1 MNNKQKTLPWIQAAV
16 SITSLLVF
24 AVLVWGC
31 GSSGETP
38 RQNPSQPNASEIM
51 RREVLRARQENDS
64 LKAQLARQQQDNRT
78 VTARAAQLETENAEL
93 RDKLKAVPPP
103 TPTPVYVAPSY
114 NPPPTPRI
122 TDPNQAYQEGLNL
135 FHSRKYGEAE
145 NALQSILDAGGS
157 TLEDHCHYWIG
168 ECEYAQKNYQG
179 AIEHF
184 QKVFSFNRSSKK
196 DDAQMMLANSYY
208 AMGNKTRAKE
218 EYQKL
223 IEKFP
228 ASPYAKS
235 AKAKLSKIKG

>member
-1 MNNKQKTLPWIQAAV
+1 MNNQQKVLPRIKAAV
-16 SITSLLVF
+16 PFIPLLFF

-38 RQNPSQPNASEIM
+38 KQIPSQPNATEVM
-51 RREVLRARQENDS
+51 RREVLKIRQENDS

-103 TPTPVYVAPSY
+103 APTYIPPSY
-114 NPPPTPRI
+114 IPPSTPRV
-122 TDPNQAYQEGLNL
+122 TDPNQTYQEGLSF
-135 FHSRKYGEAE
+135 FHSRKYSEAE
-145 NALQSILDAGGS
+145 TALQSILDSGGGA
-157 TLEDHCHYWIG
+157 LEDHCHYWIG

-196 DDAQMMLANSYY
+196 DDSQMMLANCYY
-208 AMGNKTRAKE
+208 AMGDKARAKE

-223 IEKFP
+223 IDKYP
-228 ASPYAKS
+228 ASPYVKS